1 VVPIL
6 VLCPWTLAPTA
17 GIDSATSQE
26 IANASASFSL
36 ELLQVLA
43 SVNEVGDSQRTH
55 NGKHHEIQLALE
67 KNCRVTFYIS
77 RSQQFFFRIQVKLRV
92 EYRGIVVRFPVVV

>member
-6 VLCPWTLAPTA
+6 VLCTWTLAPTA

-36 ELLQVLA
+36 ELLQVLP
-43 SVNEVGDSQRTH
+43 SVNEVDDNQCTF
-55 NGKHHEIQLALE
+55 NAKHH
-67 KNCRVTFYIS
+67 TF
-77 RSQQFFFRIQVKLRV
+77 QA
-92 EYRGIVVRFPVVV
+92 IVLSSKF

>member
-1 VVPIL
+1 MPIL

-26 IANASASFSL
+26 IADASASFSL

-43 SVNEVGDSQRTH
+43 SVNEIDVSQWKF
-55 NGKHHEIQLALE
+55 NAKHYALQAGLE
-67 KNCRVTFYIS
+67 T
-77 RSQQFFFRIQVKLRV
+77 
-92 EYRGIVVRFPVVV
+92 IVVLNSTFQETGIFSPYTG

>member
-1 VVPIL
+1 MVPIL
-6 VLCPWTLAPTA
+6 VLSTWTLAPTT

-43 SVNEVGDSQRTH
+43 SVNKFNDLTQNTTH
-55 NGKHHEIQLALE
+55 CK
-67 KNCRVTFYIS
+67 RD
-77 RSQQFFFRIQVKLRV
+77 
-92 EYRGIVVRFPVVV
+92 